1 MSKGQSVAIEYRRAE
16 GHLDRLPSLAA
27 DLIGHEVA
35 VIAAT
40 GDAAALAAKNATST
54 IPIVFFSGGDPVA
67 TGLVASLARPRGN
80 LTGIGSMVV
89 ELMQKRVEL
98 LFELVPQAK
107 VIALLINPNDPQ
119 AERFVREVQGA
130 AQAKR
135 LQLDVV
141 RASTEREID
150 GAFASFGQKNAGA
163 LVVSPNTLFVS
174 RREQIVALASRS
186 AVPAIYSGRA
196 FTAAGGLISY
206 GPSSTEVSRQLGI
219 YTGKILNGA
228 KPADLPV
235 QQPTKFELVLNLKT
249 AKALGLT
256 VPPSIL
262 ACADDVIE

>member
-135 LQLDVV
+135 LQL
-141 RASTEREID
+141 ASPT
-150 GAFASFGQKNAGA
+150 A
-163 LVVSPNTLFVS
+163 T
-174 RREQIVALASRS
+174 RS
-186 AVPAIYSGRA
+186 ASKASARPAPYA
-196 FTAAGGLISY
+196 Q
-206 GPSSTEVSRQLGI
+206 SR
-219 YTGKILNGA
+219 
-228 KPADLPV
+228 P
-235 QQPTKFELVLNLKT
+235 
-249 AKALGLT
+249 
-256 VPPSIL
+256 
-262 ACADDVIE
+262 